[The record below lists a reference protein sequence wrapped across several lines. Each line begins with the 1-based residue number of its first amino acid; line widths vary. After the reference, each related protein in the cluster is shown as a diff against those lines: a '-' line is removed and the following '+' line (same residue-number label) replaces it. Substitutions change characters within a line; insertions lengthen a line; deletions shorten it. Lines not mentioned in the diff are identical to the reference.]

1 MSLDLETGSLLGFG
15 SDWTTVGL
23 FETAILAEIGTGQL
37 GRSAPVKYWSCW
49 LGDSR
54 DGALKNGSLVSLRC
68 LLFLLLVRPSSVRT
82 WYDLT
87 STSLSSVASSP
98 SLRIS
103 VRFYKHY
110 NCRLQFTQLFC
121 TPVVVVSLF
130 SLPLFQLVRDTLTC
144 FRNK

>member
-1 MSLDLETGSLLGFG
+1 MSLDLEAGSLIGFG
-15 SDWTTVGL
+15 SDWTTVGPS
-23 FETAILAEIGTGQL
+23 ETPILAEIGMGQL

-49 LGDSR
+49 LADSG
-54 DGALKNGSLVSLRC
+54 DGALKNASLVSLTF

-87 STSLSSVASSP
+87 STSLSSVAFSP
-98 SLRIS
+98 SRRTS
-103 VRFYKHY
+103 VRFDTHY
-110 NCRLQFTQLFC
+110 NSRQQFTQLFC

-130 SLPLFQLVRDTLTC
+130 SLSLFQLVRDTLTC